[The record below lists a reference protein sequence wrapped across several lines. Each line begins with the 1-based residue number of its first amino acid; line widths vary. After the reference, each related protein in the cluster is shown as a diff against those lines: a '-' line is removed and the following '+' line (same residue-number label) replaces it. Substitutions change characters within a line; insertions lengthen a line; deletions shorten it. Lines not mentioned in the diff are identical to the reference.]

1 VRDNLIMMTHKSIL
15 WLMALAAGS
24 PWSQAQSV
32 GIFEGHGDV
41 GTVLHAGSSE
51 YDAATHAYQIAG
63 SGDNVW
69 ATADGFQYAW
79 KKVSGDVSLTADIG
93 IIGAGGN
100 EHKKALLM
108 IRQSLDPDSAYADAA
123 LHRVG
128 LTSLQCRDEK
138 GAATHEVQSN
148 MTMPKRLRIVKRG
161 DYFYLWV
168 AKEGEPLQFSGGVMK
183 IHMQEPF
190 YVGIGVCAHDAAV
203 VEKAVFSNVEL
214 VVSKPA
220 APKKTTL
227 YSSLETIT
235 VASTDAHVTYA
246 ATGRIESANWT
257 KDGASLLFTS
267 GGRIRR
273 IPVDGGKP
281 EVVDTGSATHANSF
295 HGLSPDGTTL
305 AFSDESGPGKRSQV
319 YVVPVAGGAPKRI
332 VEQGPAWWKAWSPDG
347 KTILFTALRAGK
359 TDIYSIPAAGG
370 AETRLTKGE
379 GLNDN
384 PEFTPDGKFIYF
396 NSDRSRSM
404 QVWRMAAD
412 GSAPEQVTPD
422 GLNNWRPH
430 LAPNGRTMV
439 VLSYEGTGP
448 PVDKDVTLRIFNPA
462 NKSFTFLSKL
472 VGGRGTIDAPCWSPD
487 GRRLAFVSYQI
498 LPEEKGAKK

>member
-1 VRDNLIMMTHKSIL
+1 VNDYEDDESIL

-24 PWSQAQSV
+24 AWGQGQAQPV

-41 GTVLHAGSSE
+41 GKVLHDGSSE
-51 YDAATHAYQIAG
+51 YDAARHAYQLAG

-69 ATADGFQYAW
+69 ATADAFQYVW
-79 KKVSGDVSLTADIG
+79 KKVSGDVSLTADITILG
-93 IIGAGGN
+93 TGGN
-100 EHKKALLM
+100 PHKKGMLM
-108 IRQSLDPDSAYADAA
+108 IRQSLDADSPYADAA
-123 LHRVG
+123 LHAVG

-148 MTMPKRLRIVKRG
+148 MTAPKRLRIVKRG
-161 DYFYLWV
+161 DYFYMWV
-168 AKEGEPLQFSGGVMK
+168 AAEGEQLHLSGGVMK
-183 IHMQEPF
+183 FHMQEPF
-190 YVGIGVCAHDAAV
+190 YIGIGVCAHDPAV

-214 VVSKPA
+214 IVSKPA
-220 APKKTTL
+220 APRKTTL
-227 YSSLETIT
+227 YSTIETVT

-246 ATGRIESANWT
+246 GPGRIESANWT

-267 GGRIRR
+267 DGRIRR
-273 IPVDGGKP
+273 VPVDGGKP
-281 EVVDTGSATHANSF
+281 EVVDTGSATHVNSF
-295 HGLSPDGTTL
+295 HGVSPDGTML

-319 YVVPVAGGAPKRI
+319 YVGPVAGGAPKRI

-370 AETRLTKGE
+370 AETRLTNGQ
-379 GLNDN
+379 GLSDN

-396 NSDRSRSM
+396 NSDRSGSM

-412 GSAPEQVTPD
+412 GSGPEQATPN
-422 GLNNWRPH
+422 GLSNWWPH

-439 VLSYEGTGP
+439 VLSYEGAGP
-448 PVDKDVTLRIFNPA
+448 PVDKDVALRIFNPA
-462 NKSFTFLSKL
+462 NKNFTFLAKL
-472 VGGRGTIDAPCWSPD
+472 VGGRGAIDAPCWAPD
-487 GRRLAFVSYQI
+487 GRRLAFVSYQL
-498 LPEEKGAKK
+498 LPEEKVAKK